1 LAAHAVAR
9 KSAVILIGLGANLA
23 SHAGP
28 PAITIAAALR
38 ELESLGIA
46 IVARSPF
53 YESEPVPRSDQPWF
67 VNAAARL
74 QTGLAPEALL
84 MRLHD
89 IEHRF
94 GRERRER
101 NEARPL
107 DLDLLD
113 CDGIVRDDPVLRLPH
128 PRLHERAF
136 VLKPLIDVA
145 PDWRHPLLGRTAA
158 ELLATLPEVARQ
170 GTRPLRAASA
180 DR

>member
-1 LAAHAVAR
+1 M
-9 KSAVILIGLGANLA
+9 ILIGLGANLA

-28 PAITIAAALR
+28 PVTTIEAAVTALETLGVTAI
-38 ELESLGIA
+38 
-46 IVARSPF
+46 ARSPF

-67 VNAAARL
+67 VNAVARL
-74 QTGLAPEALL
+74 QTDMPPDDLLA
-84 MRLHD
+84 RLHD
-89 IEHRF
+89 VERAF

-113 CDGIVRDDPVLRLPH
+113 YDGIVRDEASLLLPH

-145 PDWRHPLLGRTAA
+145 PAWRHPLLGRTAA
-158 ELLATLPEVARQ
+158 ELLAALPEEARQ
-170 GTRPLRAASA
+170 GVRPWRATFPA
-180 DR
+180 R

>member
-1 LAAHAVAR
+1 
-9 KSAVILIGLGANLA
+9 VILIGLGANLA

-28 PAITIAAALR
+28 PAITIEAALT
-38 ELESLGIA
+38 EIESLGVT

-74 QTGLAPEALL
+74 QTDMAPDELL
-84 MRLHD
+84 VRLHK

-113 CDGIVRDDPVLRLPH
+113 YDGLVRDAPTLRLPH

-158 ELLATLPEVARQ
+158 ELLAALPEEAQQ
-170 GTRPLRAASA
+170 GTRRLDRASA
-180 DR
+180 AR